1 MNLSSPNIAFDEKL
15 IAVEELFRQR
25 KYKTAVEEFDKL
37 DITAFKSKEY
47 ELGLYYSLAA
57 DAEYFKS
64 NYNKSIINGLKGV
77 KLFADYPLNRRF
89 GKIQLILSK
98 TYSALGDLKNAE
110 MRARDGLASYR
121 RCNDDVGQ
129 ADSLNLLAGI
139 SFIRCNYDDVVE
151 SLEEG
156 LTHVRNNP
164 RKIAQLR
171 GNLARTRVFTG
182 QWKIAEKE
190 TLEVLE
196 YNKINNDETPLAIN
210 LLSLAYLQMRLR
222 KFHLASKTLDTA
234 LEIIYRLDLK
244 REKFIYLE
252 YAGELAFE
260 KGDNFKAK
268 SLLSKAYEQGLLIA
282 PGSDMVSQSVRRL
295 AEVELALDNINDAMK
310 YGQKALE
317 TSIAIG
323 EKVEV
328 GLSKKVIA
336 QIFSAEGE
344 HYDAI
349 EYINQSVDLVRE
361 VGDPFELAR
370 TLLVMVD
377 IKIKARS
384 EKNDKIKL
392 VLDESIKI
400 FNKLHLNYWIA
411 EAEFKAGI
419 FLCQQGNLA
428 EGFKSLSKAEKK
440 YTALDDQVKNRAV
453 SKFLKSL
460 SDQAVAVSVSQD
472 NEFKIFGNLIT
483 PNEISNIKTN
493 QIDQILQILL
503 NHSGGDRALVYTPD
517 FKEAP
522 VSASFPMSK
531 NQMARFA
538 NVFDNLLGEEI
549 STSKPSIILDCRR
562 DPFIKG
568 IFSGLADVVASM
580 IVVPFKMGDG
590 MISYL
595 YVDKISRNS
604 TLNPFSQDEL
614 NFAVGFSDIIAFK
627 WAEIQK
633 LKLIEDNLRLKDQL
647 RQKSAFPNIITKNTE
662 MLDLLS
668 QVRQVLDSNIS
679 LSIEGETGSGKDV
692 LAKAIHYN
700 SNRRD
705 NRFISVNCAALPET
719 LLESELFGY
728 RRGAFT
734 GADRDKSGLFEEAD
748 GGTFFLDEIGDMPL
762 SIQAKVLRILEEKEI
777 VRLGETTSRKVD
789 VRIISATNKDLKEL
803 MSEKLF
809 RQDLYYRLSALTF
822 RLPALRDRKDDIP
835 LLVNHF
841 LKNSSKSISA
851 VVLKKFIDYD
861 WPGNIRELE
870 NEVKKM
876 LLLTGDDEEIKSEV
890 ISAHISGQVLS
901 GQSQAVLNADIPE
914 KIDFN
919 DDFGLYDYLAQH
931 ERIFIEKALKEK
943 NGVKK
948 HAADLLNIPEST
960 LRLKIKQ
967 YNIDLSNFKKSK

>member
-15 IAVEELFRQR
+15 LAVEELLRQR
-25 KYKTAVEEFDKL
+25 KHKIAIEEFSKL
-37 DITAFKSKEY
+37 DITDFQEKEY
-47 ELGLYYSLAA
+47 ELGLFYSLAA
-57 DAEYFKS
+57 DTEYFKS
-64 NYNKSIINGLKGV
+64 NYKKSIENGIKGV
-77 KLFADYPLNRRF
+77 KLLANYSLNRRF
-89 GKIQLILSK
+89 GRIQLILSK
-98 TYSALGDLKNAE
+98 GYSALGDLKNAE

-121 RCNDDVGQ
+121 RCGDNVGQ
-129 ADSLNLLAGI
+129 ADSLNVLAGI
-139 SFIRCNYDDVVE
+139 SFIRCNYNDVIE
-151 SLEEG
+151 FLEDG

-171 GNLARTRVFTG
+171 GNLARIRAFTG
-182 QWKIAEKE
+182 HWKIAEEE

-196 YNKINNDETPLAIN
+196 YNKANNEETPQAIN
-210 LLSLAYLQMRLR
+210 LLSLAFLQMRLR

-268 SLLSKAYEQGLLIA
+268 SLLLKAYEQGLLVA

-295 AEVELALDNINDAMK
+295 AEVELALDNIEDAMK

-317 TSIAIG
+317 TSISVG
-323 EKVEV
+323 EKIEV

-336 QIFSAEGE
+336 QIFSAQGE
-344 HYDAI
+344 HDDAV
-349 EYINQSVDLVRE
+349 EYINQSAELMRE

-370 TLLVMVD
+370 TLLVLVD
-377 IKIKARS
+377 IKVKAHS
-384 EKNDKIKL
+384 EEYNKIKL
-392 VLDESIKI
+392 TLEEIKKI
-400 FNKLHLNYWIA
+400 FLKLNLSHWVA

-419 FLCQQGNLA
+419 FYCQHGDLS
-428 EGFKSLSKAEKK
+428 EGFKSLSKAERI
-440 YTALDDQVKNRAV
+440 YTELDDNVKNRAV

-460 SDQAVAVSVSQD
+460 SEQAVAFSISQE

-483 PNEISNIKTN
+483 PTEISNIKTN
-493 QIDQILQILL
+493 QLDQILEVLL
-503 NHSGGDRALVYTPD
+503 NRSGGDRALVYTPE
-517 FKEAP
+517 FTESP
-522 VSASFPMSK
+522 INTSFPMSK
-531 NQMARFA
+531 NQMAKFADRF
-538 NVFDNLLGEEI
+538 NNLLGEEI
-549 STSKPSIILDCRR
+549 SKTKPSIVLDCRR
-562 DPFIKG
+562 DPFIN
-568 IFSGLADVVASM
+568 GLFVEPSDVVASM

-590 MISYL
+590 MVSYL
-595 YVDKISRNS
+595 YLDKISRNN

-633 LKLIEDNLRLKDQL
+633 QKLIEDNLRLKDQL
-647 RQKSAFPNIITKNTE
+647 RQKAAFPNIITKNTE
-662 MLDLLS
+662 MLEMLS
-668 QVRQVLDSNIS
+668 QVRQVLNSNIS

-692 LAKAIHYN
+692 LAQAIHYN

-705 NRFISVNCAALPET
+705 KRFISVNCAALPET

-777 VRLGETTSRKVD
+777 VRLGETAPRKVD
-789 VRIISATNKDLKEL
+789 VRIISATNRDLKEL

-822 RLPALRDRKDDIP
+822 LLPPLRDRKGDIP
-835 LLVNHF
+835 LLIEHF
-841 LKNSSKSISA
+841 LKDSFKTFSSA
-851 VVLKKFIDYD
+851 VLKKFVDYD

-876 LLLTGDDEEIKSEV
+876 ILLSGDDTEIRLES
-890 ISAHISGQVLS
+890 ISSNISGQSVS
-901 GQSQAVLNADIPE
+901 SQAHSLNSLEIPDE
-914 KIDFN
+914 IDFN
-919 DDFGLYDYLAQH
+919 ADFGLYDYLEQH
-931 ERIFIEKALKEK
+931 EKIFIEKALKEK
-943 NGVKK
+943 KGVKK
-948 HAADLLNIPEST
+948 HAADLLSIPEST

-967 YNIDLSNFKKSK
+967 YNIDITGLKKA